1 MRRPLLPLLVLLA
14 VSPAYADDQFRLRV
28 PGAPPI
34 LEASADAVV
43 RVRPDLATLTL
54 GVVTEAAN
62 AGDAADENA
71 RRASEVLQALAR
83 IGVTGK
89 DVRTQTLALAPLYDN
104 RPDQTPRVR
113 AYRATNQVVVTTTD
127 LARVGR
133 ILDEATRVGANAA
146 GGLRL
151 GLTDPGT
158 AQTAAYRQA
167 TRDALTRATA
177 MAEAIGKRI
186 TRVVEIRALE
196 TGGPTPVMGEMLR
209 TTAAASTPIE
219 PGEIAVSARV
229 VVRAEFQ

>member
-1 MRRPLLPLLVLLA
+1 MRRLLLPLLVLLA

-28 PGAPPI
+28 PGAPPT

-54 GVVTEAAN
+54 GVVTEAAK

-71 RRASEVLQALAR
+71 RRATDVLQALAR
-83 IGVTGK
+83 IGVAGK

-104 RPDQTPRVR
+104 RPDEAPRVR
-113 AYRATNQVVVTTTD
+113 AYRATNQVVVTTID

-133 ILDEATRVGANAA
+133 ILDEATRAGANTA

-151 GLTDPGT
+151 GLADAGT

-167 TRDALTRATA
+167 TRDALARATA
-177 MAEAIGKRI
+177 MADAIGKRI

-196 TGGPTPVMGEMLR
+196 TGGPMPVEMLR
-209 TTAAASTPIE
+209 ATTAASTPVE